1 MGRAGSVIIA
11 ILLVIA
17 PVPAAD
23 KTTPASRPAH
33 QHGAASLHV
42 SLDGGILQIA
52 LEGPADNLLGFEH
65 APRNEAQKKTV
76 ERAEQQLKQAIQLF
90 ATPPAAE
97 CEVQPARVDMKLPA
111 AGSSETHSEIEAEW
125 RWECG
130 KPDAL
135 AHVDVGGLFKAFP
148 RLKQLKVQIVSARG
162 QKTAVLRPG
171 ATRLKL
177 VS

>member
-1 MGRAGSVIIA
+1 MLRPSSVIIA
-11 ILLVIA
+11 ILLVTTLA
-17 PVPAAD
+17 PGAD
-23 KTTPASRPAH
+23 KTPPAH
-33 QHGAASLHV
+33 QHGAASLQV
-42 SLDGGILQIA
+42 SLDGRVLHIA
-52 LEGPADNLLGFEH
+52 FEGPADNLLGFEH
-65 APRNEAQKKTV
+65 APRTEAQKKTV
-76 ERAEQQLKQAIQLF
+76 ERAEQQLKQPIQLF

-97 CEVQPARVDMKLPA
+97 CQAQPARVDMKLPA
-111 AGSSETHSEIEAEW
+111 AGGGETHSEIEAEW

-130 KPDAL
+130 KPDTL

-171 ATRLKL
+171 ATRLKI